1 MSNLRPLVTALVL
14 ASAPALAASQ
24 EVWPPQK
31 SVPVEVMVSV
41 GQTYPFCG
49 TGEITCPVAA
59 AICDDVKVAV
69 VVETPDGPAWKGVG
83 PGVTLCGANAVSGQ
97 GMRRVFRVTVR

>member
-1 MSNLRPLVTALVL
+1 LLS
-14 ASAPALAASQ
+14 ASATVPTLPARTGALAEKSPRSIFRAASR
-24 EVWPPQK
+24 
-31 SVPVEVMVSV
+31 S
-41 GQTYPFCG
+41 TCG

-59 AICDDVKVAV
+59 AMCDDTKVAV